1 VAARG
6 MSASAAD
13 VSAEG
18 GIVWPDPAYVARVAE
33 RVAAVLERMAAAA
46 GGRDVALVAVTK
58 TFGPQALLAAG
69 ATGCRAV
76 GENYAQ
82 ELVAK
87 LDALGAAG
95 LLADVPDVHFIG
107 QLQTN
112 KVRALAGRVAVYE
125 TVDRSALAREIAKRA
140 PGAQVLVQ
148 VDATGEPGKGG
159 CPIEDVPR
167 LVDECRF
174 FGLATLGLM
183 TVGPTV
189 GDTADTRRVFRSV
202 RTLLDRIGLSVCSM
216 GMSDDLEAAI
226 EEGST
231 QVRVGSALFGARPP
245 VS

>member
-1 VAARG
+1 MTDCHEV
-6 MSASAAD
+6 
-13 VSAEG
+13 VP
-18 GIVWPDPAYVARVAE
+18 GIDWPDAAYVARVTE
-33 RVAAVLERMAAAA
+33 RVAAVRERMASA
-46 GGRDVALVAVTK
+46 GGSDVVLVAVTK
-58 TFGPQALLAAG
+58 TFGPSALLAAG
-69 ATGCRAV
+69 ATGCGAV

-87 LDALGAAG
+87 LDALDAAG
-95 LLADVPDVHFIG
+95 LLAEVPGVHFIG

-125 TVDRSALAREIAKRA
+125 TVDRSSLAREIATRA
-140 PGAQVLVQ
+140 TGARVLVQ

-159 CPIEDVPR
+159 CPVDDVPR
-167 LVDECRF
+167 LVDECRSL
-174 FGLATLGLM
+174 GLTTIGLM

-189 GDTADTRRVFRSV
+189 GDAADTRRAFRSV
-202 RTLLDRIGLSVCSM
+202 RRLLDHLGLAVCSM
-216 GMSDDLEAAI
+216 GMSDDLEIAI